1 MQDGHPKKKEFREN
15 PCKRAKLQVMKKV
28 LIFGGTGFVGTQVCE
43 KLNQRPCRVT
53 VATRRTDSARHLQ
66 LLPLVDVAQIDLHD
80 SAALA
85 ALVAGHDAVVNLIA
99 ILHGSEAAFQKMHVQ
114 WPLTLARACKAAGV
128 RRLVHISALGASADS
143 ASMYQ
148 RSKARGEAALLGAG
162 LDVTVLRPSVIFG
175 AGDKFLNTFA
185 SLQQVFPVIPLA
197 GSRARFQPV
206 WVGDVASAVVR
217 CLQDTATSAQ
227 VYEACGPD
235 VFTLK
240 QLVQLAG
247 RYAGI
252 AQGQGRPVVGLPDA
266 LARVQAFFMEL
277 APGDPV
283 LSRDNLDA
291 MKTDNIASGK
301 LPGLAALGIA
311 PASLEAIGPTYLG
324 ARGLRSGLMAKR
336 KTSGRF

>member
-1 MQDGHPKKKEFREN
+1 MEN
-15 PCKRAKLQVMKKV
+15 SGKRAKLGPMKKI

-43 KLNQRPCRVT
+43 KLNQLPCRVT
-53 VATRRTDSARHLQ
+53 VATRRRDSARHLQ
-66 LLPLVDVAQIDLHD
+66 LLPLVDVIETDLHD

-99 ILHGSEAAFQKMHVQ
+99 ILHGSEAAFQKVHVQ
-114 WPLTLARACKAAGV
+114 WPLSLARACKAAGV
-128 RRLVHISALGASADS
+128 RRLVHVSALGASLDS

-162 LDVTVLRPSVIFG
+162 LDVTALRPSVIFG

-185 SLQQVFPVIPLA
+185 KLQQVFPVIPLA
-197 GSRARFQPV
+197 GSQARFQPV

-217 CLQDTATSAQ
+217 CLQDTATIGQ

-235 VFTLK
+235 VFSLK

-252 AQGQGRPVVGLPDA
+252 GDGQGRPIIGLPDA

-277 APGDPV
+277 APGEPV

-291 MKTDNIASGK
+291 MKTDNMASGK
-301 LPGLAALGIA
+301 LPGLEALSIV